1 MGANAEA
8 RGPPHRATHRGKS
21 APSSRE
27 GRAQEDACSRRRRR
41 RRGRHLKQC
50 NKSTTTYGQFEI
62 LFSRHVSRPWSG
74 IQWLGSIP
82 VRGKR
87 GKQRKTSYRSGLAAA
102 TTLSE
107 WRMTSQIPA
116 RKSAPVALIL
126 MGRRSWCKCAS
137 CVFHVDTPPCV
148 ADGAEDRRCVAFR
161 IHSRI
166 CPYCSY
172 CKRNVNTWCKLPLN
186 ADVTTATHS
195 IQSVDLASSSRLWQ
209 SGGVGGVDAF
219 LVVAAAHAAGGEGE
233 PDEPVNAVHAATHS
247 ALMKSR
253 VRFQGI
259 CNKAEP
265 YCCSTPLRSERDR
278 K

>member
-1 MGANAEA
+1 
-8 RGPPHRATHRGKS
+8 
-21 APSSRE
+21 
-27 GRAQEDACSRRRRR
+27 
-41 RRGRHLKQC
+41 
-50 NKSTTTYGQFEI
+50 
-62 LFSRHVSRPWSG
+62 
-74 IQWLGSIP
+74 
-82 VRGKR
+82 
-87 GKQRKTSYRSGLAAA
+87 
-102 TTLSE
+102 
-107 WRMTSQIPA
+107 MTSQIPA

-126 MGRRSWCKCAS
+126 MGRRTWCKCAS

-233 PDEPVNAVHAATHS
+233 PDEPVNAVHAATAARREAADGGEGVAARGSKVLRASPPRGHRPVGRPWQPPRWS
-247 ALMKSR
+247 
-253 VRFQGI
+253 
-259 CNKAEP
+259 
-265 YCCSTPLRSERDR
+265 STGRAPWG
-278 K
+278 